1 LNNTIKNENLNDL
14 SDQIMVLEFNLL
26 NKSNKIIEL
35 INENINSK
43 EILNDLAI
51 KNKELEKSINS

>member
-1 LNNTIKNENLNDL
+1 MNNTIKNENLNDL